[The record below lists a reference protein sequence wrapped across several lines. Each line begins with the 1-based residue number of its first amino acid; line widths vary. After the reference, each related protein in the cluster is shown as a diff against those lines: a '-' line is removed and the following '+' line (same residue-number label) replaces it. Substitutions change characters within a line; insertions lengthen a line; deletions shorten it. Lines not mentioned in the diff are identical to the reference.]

1 MARRISLDSIRE
13 FIKMYDKQE
22 TVGVASVDG
31 KHLVVNDFGT
41 DNETTYVCQ
50 TITDAADCV
59 NHIIFDIPIE
69 ATPA

>member
-1 MARRISLDSIRE
+1 MSRISLDSIRE

-22 TVGVASVDG
+22 TVGVSTVDG
-31 KHLVVNDFGT
+31 KHVVVDFGT
-41 DNETTYVCQ
+41 DDEIIYVCQ
-50 TITDAADCV
+50 TLTDAADCV